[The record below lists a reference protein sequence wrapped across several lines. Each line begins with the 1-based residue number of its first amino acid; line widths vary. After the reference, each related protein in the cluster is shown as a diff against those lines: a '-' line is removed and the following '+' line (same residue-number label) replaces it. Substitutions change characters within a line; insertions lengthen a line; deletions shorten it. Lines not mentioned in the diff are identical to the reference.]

1 MTNRIQTIRSSVPLA
16 RPVGRFPG
24 ELYTNWADLQLGVI
38 NASNTPIDL
47 IAVRFFSSTAA
58 YNLGDFVIFNGDLWC
73 AIGPVAPGP
82 FAPNQWAVLV
92 GEVDFA
98 VRKFSPTSSYATGDF
113 VTYNSVLYV
122 ANQAVS
128 PGTFNPLQWDQIG
141 PGGVPGPPGVAGPP
155 GVPGPPG
162 GDVSIGPLPPPNPVD
177 GDLWFNPPPVDEL
190 TIWYDPGTGAGG
202 SWVLVSGGASGT
214 PPSGGPFLPLGGG
227 TMLGNLILNADP
239 TAALGAAT
247 KEYVD
252 DSIATAIA
260 GLPPGGGGGGGGGGV
275 TGSGWTKVI
284 DNVMIQPGNR
294 TAVFNNIPLTGGTLM
309 MFISSLATNTLTGN
323 LYLDVSADNGVTW
336 STQNMLIWAFD
347 SLSSPTY
354 IVSTGFIIDGYSN
367 DFGICT
373 VMPVDDVV
381 SPTNP
386 GVVPQVGPGVAAGGG
401 VTIVAMGGFTSHVGG
416 CNALRIRAERDFI
429 PESFVWL
436 YIDNAIGS
444 GGGGG
449 GGGPLVVPPPPA
461 ANWATVNFSYSA
473 GPDVLLV
480 DVPGGVAFQALSN
493 AQTYQSQYCSAI
505 SVGSQPIPPYTLDI
519 AISSLG
525 LFLDPSAGYTGNLSF
540 GVGMSQDLNVY
551 TGFMMMQIGGYD
563 DQGRWANNLVN
574 VVNAAYL
581 NYDGNSLFPTGNGYV
596 IPSLGNKVWVRI
608 IQTMTTTSFQISTD
622 GLSYLPV
629 YTTALFYTIPIV
641 ALFTGGLGGQLP
653 YFGNQAQ
660 LVISSWNLQGP
671 NIPFRSDAP
680 PALLPE
686 EPPAPLVRAT
696 HIPSRREARRIAA
709 MQKRG

>member
-1 MTNRIQTIRSSVPLA
+1 MNRIQTQRSAITGAV
-16 RPVGRFPG
+16 PVGRFPG

-113 VTYNSVLYV
+113 VTYNSVMYV
-122 ANQAVS
+122 ANQPVS

-239 TAALGAAT
+239 TDPLGAVT

-252 DSIATAIA
+252 NNFLSLSGGTMTGDLILDGDPTNPLGAATMEYVDNSIAAAI
-260 GLPPGGGGGGGGGGV
+260 GGGGGGGG
-275 TGSGWTKVI
+275 
-284 DNVMIQPGNR
+284 
-294 TAVFNNIPLTGGTLM
+294 AV
-309 MFISSLATNTLTGN
+309 
-323 LYLDVSADNGVTW
+323 
-336 STQNMLIWAFD
+336 
-347 SLSSPTY
+347 
-354 IVSTGFIIDGYSN
+354 
-367 DFGICT
+367 
-373 VMPVDDVV
+373 
-381 SPTNP
+381 
-386 GVVPQVGPGVAAGGG
+386 
-401 VTIVAMGGFTSHVGG
+401 
-416 CNALRIRAERDFI
+416 
-429 PESFVWL
+429 
-436 YIDNAIGS
+436 
-444 GGGGG
+444 
-449 GGGPLVVPPPPA
+449 VVPPPLA

-525 LFLDPSAGYTGNLSF
+525 LFLDPTAGYTGNLSF
-540 GVGMSQDLNVY
+540 GVGMAQDLNVY
-551 TGFMMMQIGGYD
+551 TGFIMMQIGGYD
-563 DQGRWANNLVN
+563 AQSRWTPNLVD
-574 VVNAAYL
+574 VVTASYL
-581 NYDGNSLFPTGNGYV
+581 NYDGSSLLPTGRAYV
-596 IPSLGNKVWVRI
+596 ISSLGNKVWVRI

-622 GLSYLPV
+622 GLSYLPMF
-629 YTTALFYTIPIV
+629 TTALFYTIPIV

-660 LVISSWNLQGP
+660 IVIDSWNLYGP
-671 NIPFRSDAP
+671 GIPFSSNAP